1 MTNSNIKQTTPGI
14 RVILYIA
21 SILVLSVSIS
31 LFLLP
36 EHTDVYFSWT
46 INPAITAAF
55 LGVGY
60 LTSFLLEFFSAHE
73 KIWARARP
81 AIPAVWI
88 FTFLTLIITLF
99 HIDRFHFGSP
109 ALITVVGTWVW
120 LAVYIGV
127 PIAMGILWIH
137 QVRQPGIDPPRIA
150 PLPKWFRMILI
161 VQGAIMLLVGIVMLF
176 YPDLFIPIWPWNLSP
191 LTCRAIGAWGVGIG
205 TIALQAVWENDWSRL
220 FPTMLSYSLYGTL
233 QIVNI
238 LRYPALINWTSSAI
252 FYTAFIIS
260 IFLIGSF
267 GVWRSWPVK
276 QARDNT
282 P

>member
-60 LTSFLLEFFSAHE
+60 LTSFVLEFFSAHE

-176 YPDLFIPIWPWNLSP
+176 YPDLFIPIGTYRHSPVALLEHGVWALALS
-191 LTCRAIGAWGVGIG
+191 LCK
-205 TIALQAVWENDWSRL
+205 
-220 FPTMLSYSLYGTL
+220 LYGKMIGPVYFL
-233 QIVNI
+233 QC
-238 LRYPALINWTSSAI
+238 
-252 FYTAFIIS
+252 
-260 IFLIGSF
+260 
-267 GVWRSWPVK
+267 
-276 QARDNT
+276 
-282 P
+282 